1 MAALSLVLGIV
12 LIALGG
18 FWVGQGLGYIQGS
31 FMTGVSLW
39 AWVGAGLVVLGVGL
53 TAFSISRRLAAAR
66 ARH

>member
-18 FWVGQGLGYIQGS
+18 LWLGQGLGYIQGS

-39 AWVGAGLVVLGVGL
+39 AWVGAGLVVLGIGL
-53 TAFSISRRLAAAR
+53 TALSISRRLAAAR